1 VLLATPPAPVALSV
15 SPARIAVT
23 APASRTITLRNT
35 GGDDVVVEVTRRAVG
50 ESAAFKSWV
59 HVLPAR
65 QPVRAGRSARFTLRV
80 SRSAR
85 ATPGDHA
92 AVVFLTTRQPQADG
106 VAVRVR
112 VGVRVVVRMPG
123 RLVRR
128 VEIGRQRVRR
138 GRIVVWLANRG
149 NVVVPL
155 MQDVRATL
163 RRRGRLVAR
172 LRPRGPALLLPQG
185 RAALEF
191 PYARRLR
198 GLFTLELRVGR
209 AVRRYRVRL

>member
-1 VLLATPPAPVALSV
+1 VLPATPPAPVALSV
-15 SPARIAVT
+15 SPPRIAVT

-35 GGDDVVVEVTRRAVG
+35 GGDDLVVEVTRRAVG

-65 QPVRAGRSARFTLRV
+65 QTVRAGRSARFTLRV

-92 AVVFLTTRQPQADG
+92 AVVFLTTRRPHADG
-106 VAVRVR
+106 IAVRLR
-112 VGVRVVVRMPG
+112 VGVRVIVRMPG
-123 RLVRR
+123 PLVHR
-128 VEIGRQRVRR
+128 VAVGRPRVRR

-149 NVVVPL
+149 NVIVPV

-163 RRRGRLVAR
+163 RRRRHLVAR

-185 RAALEF
+185 RAALVF

-209 AVRRYRVRL
+209 TSHRYGVRL